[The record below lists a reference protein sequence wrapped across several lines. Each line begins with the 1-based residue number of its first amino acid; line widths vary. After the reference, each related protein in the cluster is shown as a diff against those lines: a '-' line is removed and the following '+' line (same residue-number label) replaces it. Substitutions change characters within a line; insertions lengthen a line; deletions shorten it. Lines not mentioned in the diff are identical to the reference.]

1 MNSFKRG
8 WRSRLASVSRF
19 CPSSLWSLSSKCR
32 TGHTPREWLQERME
46 KVGVTSV
53 FMTSFGKEAFK
64 FLSSVHGNGV
74 HFFLMTCIRGER
86 RRRWEN
92 GGQPLLL
99 RPFLSPLSVQT
110 TQHRVGREASSKPT
124 TYLKILSSAEDC
136 LALYPSKV

>member
-1 MNSFKRG
+1 MNSFKRQ

-19 CPSSLWSLSSKCR
+19 CPSSLWSLSSKCK
-32 TGHTPREWLQERME
+32 TGHIPNERLQERVE

-74 HFFLMTCIRGER
+74 YFFFLLTYVRGER
-86 RRRWEN
+86 RRRWGN
-92 GGQPLLL
+92 GGQPLPL

-110 TQHRVGREASSKPT
+110 TQHRVGQEASSKPT
-124 TYLKILSSAEDC
+124 TYFKILF
-136 LALYPSKV
+136 